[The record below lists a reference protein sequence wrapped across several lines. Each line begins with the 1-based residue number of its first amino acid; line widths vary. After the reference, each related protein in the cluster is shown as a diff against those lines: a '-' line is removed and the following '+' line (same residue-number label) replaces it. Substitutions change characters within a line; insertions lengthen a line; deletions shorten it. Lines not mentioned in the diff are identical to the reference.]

1 MKAYVIEQ
9 AGGPEVLR
17 LRDIAS
23 PEPNANEV
31 RIRVRA
37 FGLNRAELYRRAGK
51 MGPITGPV
59 VPGIE
64 AVGEVLLDPSGR
76 FRVGQRVATA
86 MGGLQFSRNGSYAEE
101 VTVLRSNVLALPDTY
116 LSWEELAALPQAYLT
131 IWGALDR
138 SLAIQPGQTLLVR
151 GATSSVGLAALTYA
165 KARGLRVLASTRSAE
180 NTERLRQLG
189 ADLVFVDNGELS
201 ASILAA
207 LPEGVDAALEVVGA
221 PTLRDSVR
229 SLRPFGSVC
238 VIGLLGG
245 PPSLERFQLM
255 QDLPGAARL
264 SFFPSDL
271 LGGAY
276 LDLGD
281 SPLGWV
287 VQELA
292 SGRLPSLL
300 SATFDF
306 DDLPAPTAS
315 WRPIAPSASSW
326 SASRGE
332 PTMLHIPLARLA
344 LPFLCTTL
352 SPFAAHAA
360 AADPTIEA
368 AVTRQL
374 ERYEEALNASDVDAV
389 MRLYA
394 RDPVFMP
401 QHSLPRWAARRYAR
415 PTGRCSR
422 RSAWTS
428 TSAST
433 RSARWARTGPSPGPA
448 PTVR

>member
-9 AGGPEVLR
+9 PGGPEVLR
-17 LRDIAS
+17 LHDIAS

-51 MGPITGPV
+51 MGPIAGPV

-64 AVGEVLLDPSGR
+64 AVGEVLQDPAGQ

-86 MGGLQFSRNGSYAEE
+86 MGGMQFSRNGSYAEE
-101 VTVLRSNVLALPDTY
+101 VTVLRSNVVALPDSE

-131 IWGALDR
+131 VWGALDR

-180 NTERLRQLG
+180 HTARLRQLG
-189 ADLVFVDNGELS
+189 ADQVFIDDGELC

-207 LPEGVDAALEVVGA
+207 APEGVDAALEVVGA

-229 SLRPFGSVC
+229 CLRPFGSVC

-245 PPSLERFQLM
+245 PPLLEQFQLM
-255 QDLPGAARL
+255 QDLPGATRL
-264 SFFPSDL
+264 SFFPSGL

-276 LDLGD
+276 MDLGE

-287 VQELA
+287 VRERTA
-292 SGRLPSLL
+292 GRLPSLL
-300 SATFDF
+300 SAAFDF
-306 DDLPAPTAS
+306 DDLPRAHSLMEANRAFGKFVVRVQRRTDHAPYSPCPTGAS
-315 WRPIAPSASSW
+315 VPVRQ
-326 SASRGE
+326 
-332 PTMLHIPLARLA
+332 PLAVRGA
-344 LPFLCTTL
+344 HRHSGPGYQRRDCRHPAVGTL
-352 SPFAAHAA
+352 
-360 AADPTIEA
+360 
-368 AVTRQL
+368 
-374 ERYEEALNASDVDAV
+374 
-389 MRLYA
+389 
-394 RDPVFMP
+394 
-401 QHSLPRWAARRYAR
+401 
-415 PTGRCSR
+415 
-422 RSAWTS
+422 
-428 TSAST
+428 
-433 RSARWARTGPSPGPA
+433 
-448 PTVR
+448 